1 MKASPFMGITDAVK
15 KISGW
20 LDAQQKQKE
29 RGRQEG

>member
-20 LDAQQKQKE
+20 LDACPHDVNDCI
-29 RGRQEG
+29 

>member
-20 LDAQQKQKE
+20 LDACPHD
-29 RGRQEG
+29 